1 MIKYI
6 LGPLVIIAATIVVLP
21 VALALVLI
29 VLLLITVTSTSNP
42 VKDIILNSFNYMKLI
57 TNKYKS

>member
-6 LGPLVIIAATIVVLP
+6 LGPLAIITATIIVLP
-21 VALALVLI
+21 IALALVLI
-29 VLLLITVTSTSNP
+29 VLLLVTVTATSNP
-42 VKDIILNSFNYMKLI
+42 VKDIMLISFNYMKLI